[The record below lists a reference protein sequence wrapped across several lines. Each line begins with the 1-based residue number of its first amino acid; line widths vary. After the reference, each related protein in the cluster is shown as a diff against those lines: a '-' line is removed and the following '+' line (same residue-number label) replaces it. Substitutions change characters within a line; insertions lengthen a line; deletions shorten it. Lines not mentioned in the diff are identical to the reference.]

1 MTASQVLI
9 SCNVLTWTS
18 VLGIPAWKPSLAI
31 CLSNRFVTSLILI
44 MLIDDYCSNTTSEK
58 PFLKLLVF
66 YFYCLFSYPA
76 LFFLIALIS
85 PSCYIFIFFKII
97 FLMKKKITLGVFITT
112 LSPHII
118 ILLAIYYISLQNCFF
133 FLKWWIAAHSTSIE
147 ETYHVMASIHIQ
159 LYFRYIIGRL

>member
-1 MTASQVLI
+1 MTASQVFI

-31 CLSNRFVTSLILI
+31 CLSNGFVTSLIFI

-58 PFLKLLVF
+58 PFLKLLGF

-76 LFFLIALIS
+76 LFFFNSIDLSLMLHIS
-85 PSCYIFIFFKII
+85 L
-97 FLMKKKITLGVFITT
+97 FLNYLPHEKKITLGVFITT
-112 LSPHII
+112 LFPHII

-133 FLKWWIAAHSTSIE
+133 FLKWWIAAHSTSIK